1 MDPERL
7 GILVVT
13 HGGLGESLVR
23 AAGFI
28 LGDVPERL
36 LSYSMDWEDD
46 VDETR
51 DGLVQCIQELGTEE
65 GVLVLTDMFGGTPTN
80 VSLSLL
86 KQENVEVVCGVNLPM
101 VLKALGLRNVQN
113 LSDAAGQVAEGGR
126 EGVCVAGE
134 FLRGED
140 S

>member
-28 LGDVPERL
+28 LGDVPDRL

-51 DGLVQCIQELGTEE
+51 DGLIQCIQELGIDT
-65 GVLVLTDMFGGTPTN
+65 GVLILTDMFGGTPTN

-86 KQENVEVVCGVNLPM
+86 KEEHVEVVCGVNLPM
-101 VLKALGLRNVQN
+101 VLKALELREVGS
-113 LSDAAGQVAEGGR
+113 LAEAARIVAEGAR
-126 EGVCVAGE
+126 SRICVAGE
-134 FLRGED
+134 VLRGEEP
-140 S
+140 